1 MARLKIQIFYLSYQ
15 NYRSDAQQT
24 CLFLE
29 SYRDLVVLRYVL
41 LLLVCLFDAAERIVQ
56 RKICAK
62 RMRIQLLARTIDSQE
77 EKVLLLLSTVL
88 PLADKI

>member
-1 MARLKIQIFYLSYQ
+1 MIYLLKYQ
-15 NYRSDAQQT
+15 HCILMCTVFRYPCDIG
-24 CLFLE
+24 LFG
-29 SYRDLVVLRYVL
+29 
-41 LLLVCLFDAAERIVQ
+41 AAERIVQ
-56 RKICAK
+56 SKLCAK